1 MTTLSFYVYNDS
13 MSSGA
18 CVVIHFFL
26 LPWIAVTLHCSC
38 ILLCNSLECWESELG
53 VLFSPFLSDHSLF
66 FER

>member
-26 LPWIAVTLHCSC
+26 LPEMLMRNVRGCQTGTSAFAQSK
-38 ILLCNSLECWESELG
+38 LLAA
-53 VLFSPFLSDHSLF
+53 
-66 FER
+66 